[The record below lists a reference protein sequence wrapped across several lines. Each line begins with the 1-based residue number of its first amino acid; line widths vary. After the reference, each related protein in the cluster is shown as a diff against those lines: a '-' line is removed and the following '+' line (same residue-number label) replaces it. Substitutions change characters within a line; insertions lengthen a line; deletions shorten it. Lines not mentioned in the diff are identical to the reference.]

1 MILTN
6 GNKTRQLNKS
16 GKKTKQTKSDKK
28 TYPISWQQMGDDING
43 EAEYNESGRSVSL
56 ASDGDTVAIG
66 AYRNNGNG
74 TLSGHTRVYKWNSS
88 NSTWLQIGVDLDGEA
103 KDDLSGLS
111 VSLASDG
118 DTVAIGASYNNGNGT
133 YSGHVRVYS
142 VCAV

>member
-1 MILTN
+1 LILTN

-43 EAEYNESGRSVSL
+43 EA
-56 ASDGDTVAIG
+56 
-66 AYRNNGNG
+66 
-74 TLSGHTRVYKWNSS
+74 
-88 NSTWLQIGVDLDGEA
+88 

-118 DTVAIGASYNNGNGT
+118 DTVAIGAPFNDGNGT

>member
-1 MILTN
+1 
-6 GNKTRQLNKS
+6 
-16 GKKTKQTKSDKK
+16 
-28 TYPISWQQMGDDING
+28 MGDDING

-66 AYRNNGNG
+66 AYSNNGNG

-88 NSTWLQIGVDLDGEA
+88 NSTWLQMGVDLDGEA

-118 DTVAIGASYNNGNGT
+118 DTVAIGAPYNNGNGT